1 MTTTAPTRTRAEIE
15 REIAGKRRERLLYV
29 SEQGVAKCHQQLDE
43 LLSEWESARAV
54 GHD

>member
-29 SEQGVAKCHQQLDE
+29 SEQGVAKCHAEIEALLDE
-43 LLSEWESARAV
+43 RDRAEQ
-54 GHD
+54 

>member
-29 SEQGVAKCHQQLDE
+29 TAEVRAVIDDAVDE
-43 LLSEWESARAV
+43 LVAEWIEA
-54 GHD
+54 G